1 MFLDRIVV
9 FLVVSFSA
17 FFSTSASSAVVTIFN
32 KSDFLEATSAQD
44 LTGPLPNLGYVGY
57 GPITLGKAT
66 FRTEGISGM
75 WIGSILQDMPGNEI
89 VTNDVEN
96 IRVYLEGLSY
106 SFGFDFFEPSAGHN
120 APYADSTFT
129 VSLLNQSIPVGAFS
143 FNAPDGIL
151 YFVGVVSTVAFDNV
165 SIIES
170 IGGIENDFYGR
181 FYAGSTATPE
191 PSSIVSLSLLF
202 GMVAYRRYR
211 SRNRYFDDASTD
223 STR

>member
-1 MFLDRIVV
+1 MFRARLVVFIVV
-9 FLVVSFSA
+9 YLAV
-17 FFSTSASSAVVTIFN
+17 FFSTSATAAVVTIFN
-32 KSDFLEATSAQD
+32 KNEFLGATSAQD
-44 LTGPLPNLGYVGY
+44 LTGPLPNLGYVGN

-66 FRTEGISGM
+66 FRTEIMSGM
-75 WIGSILQDMPGNEI
+75 WIVNILAGIPGNEI
-89 VTNDVEN
+89 VTNDLEN
-96 IRVYLEGLSY
+96 IRIYLNDQYY
-106 SFGFDFFEPSAGHN
+106 SFGFDFFEPSATHSQY
-120 APYADSTFT
+120 YADSTFT
-129 VSLLNQSIPVGAFS
+129 VSLLNQSTQVGAFS

-170 IGGIENDFYGR
+170 TGGIENDFYGR

-211 SRNRYFDDASTD
+211 SKNQHFDAVSTD

>member
-1 MFLDRIVV
+1 MFRARLVVFIVV
-9 FLVVSFSA
+9 YLAV
-17 FFSTSASSAVVTIFN
+17 FFSTSATAAVVTIFN
-32 KSDFLEATSAQD
+32 KNEFLGATSAQD

-57 GPITLGKAT
+57 GPITLGNAT
-66 FRTEGISGM
+66 FRTGGLSAM
-75 WIGSILQDMPGNEI
+75 WVGNILEDMPGNEI
-89 VTNDVEN
+89 GTNDLEN

-106 SFGFDFFEPSAGHN
+106 SFGFDFFEPSTGHN

-129 VSLLNQSIPVGAFS
+129 VSLLNQSTQVGAFS

-165 SIIES
+165 SIVES
-170 IGGIENDFYGR
+170 TGGIENDFYGR

-211 SRNRYFDDASTD
+211 SKNQHFDAVSTD